1 MCSCVLVKEIIRE
14 WLSWTQSTYLTFC
27 NIYFTFCYV
36 LKILIPGSELVS
48 CYAVEGCDSCR
59 SPDAAGIMPEIKE
72 RELNVPKAM
81 EMDGRRV

>member
-1 MCSCVLVKEIIRE
+1 
-14 WLSWTQSTYLTFC
+14 
-27 NIYFTFCYV
+27 
-36 LKILIPGSELVS
+36 LIPGSELVS